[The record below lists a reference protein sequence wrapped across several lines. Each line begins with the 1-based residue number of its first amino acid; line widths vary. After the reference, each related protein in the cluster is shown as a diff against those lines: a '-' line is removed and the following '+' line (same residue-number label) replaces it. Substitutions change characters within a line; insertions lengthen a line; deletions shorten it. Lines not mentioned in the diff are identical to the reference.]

1 MKTKI
6 PFANRCVW
14 LCAVVL
20 GVSCAVAHRLVE
32 LQVVDSGNRGRI
44 AADELIEKEVIPAQ
58 RGIIMD
64 RNEEIL
70 TNNIQNAELI
80 ANRYHLRELTAVVD
94 GLAYNQVSHTAA
106 WGQAKTSSDRR
117 KLLNAKRNELLDN
130 ARCRLTPEQKAA
142 LRKAP

>member
-6 PFANRCVW
+6 PFANRCAW

-20 GVSCAVAHRLVE
+20 GVSCIIAYRLVD
-32 LQVVDSGNRGRI
+32 LQIVDTENCGRI
-44 AADELIEKEVIPAQ
+44 AADELIEKERIPAQ

-70 TNNIQNAELI
+70 TNNIQNAELV

-94 GLAYNQVSHTAA
+94 GLAYNQIEIARSSQAAATIRSTA
-106 WGQAKTSSDRR
+106 SR
-117 KLLNAKRNELLDN
+117 
-130 ARCRLTPEQKAA
+130 
-142 LRKAP
+142 